1 MARKSINEYSQ
12 ALVVALPSSNWNS
25 CLLMLMLLMM
35 LVVVVVATLTV
46 VVNVAVVAV
55 DLASNSSTAR
65 HSVPKQCSLGE
76 QAVLSAKF
84 QF

>member
-35 LVVVVVATLTV
+35 LVVVVATLTV
-46 VVNVAVVAV
+46 VVNVAVVVV